1 MSNEVQVQDLP
12 AVTNVDRPMS
22 VNELLRQSM
31 TIHEVL
37 TRVMVGPTAENPQ
50 GIHYG
55 LIPGTPKPT
64 LYQAGAEKICSTF
77 RLAPRY
83 DVEDLCEPHNNFY
96 RYRVKCSIVTIRDGM
111 FVGSAMGEASTAE
124 EKYQWEKAVC
134 QKQWDLSDPDKR
146 RIKFQRQKNNDEVT
160 EILQVQRNC
169 ADLAN
174 TVLKISCKRA
184 FISAVKGATAA
195 SDILD
200 VDMDEEAVAELAKAE
215 QKEAP
220 KQKAKAAPSPKLA
233 FGRSKGKAIDDLEV
247 PIDDLVW
254 MRDYLERG
262 LNDTKRSQYHE
273 NDKKMIDKLQTELSR
288 REASSKQAS
297 NGAEPGQGATM
308 TKEEWVGYCI
318 EQFKDHEEAYT
329 QASLD
334 FKTQDP
340 STLPFEAWGKFR
352 ARMQELTK

>member
-12 AVTNVDRPMS
+12 AVTHVDRPMS
-22 VNELLRQSM
+22 TNELLQQSM
-31 TIHEVL
+31 AIHEIL
-37 TRVMVGPTAENPQ
+37 TRIMVQ
-50 GIHYG
+50 DIHYG
-55 LIPGTPKPT
+55 VIPGTPKPT
-64 LYQAGAEKICSTF
+64 LYQSGAEKICSTF

-83 DVEDLCEPHNNFY
+83 EVEDLCEPHNNFY
-96 RYRVKCSIVTIRDGM
+96 RYRVKCSLVTIRDGM

-134 QKQWDLSDPDKR
+134 KAQWEGSDTDKR
-146 RIKFQRQKNNDEVT
+146 RIKYQRTKDNQDGFI
-160 EILQVQRNC
+160 EIHQVQRNC

-174 TVLKISCKRA
+174 TVLKIACKRA
-184 FISAVKGATAA
+184 YISAVKGATAA

-200 VDMDEEAVAELAKAE
+200 VDLDEEAVADLAKAE

-220 KQKAKAAPSPKLA
+220 KQKAKAAPVPKLA
-233 FGRSKGKAIDDLEV
+233 FGRSKGKAIDDPEV
-247 PIDDLVW
+247 PVDDLVW

-262 LNDTKRSQYHE
+262 LTDTKRSQYHE
-273 NDKKMIDKLQTELSR
+273 NDRKMIEKLQAELSR
-288 REASSKQAS
+288 REVSSKQAG
-297 NGAEPGQGATM
+297 NGAEKGQGAAM

-340 STLPFEAWGKFR
+340 STLQFEAWGKFR